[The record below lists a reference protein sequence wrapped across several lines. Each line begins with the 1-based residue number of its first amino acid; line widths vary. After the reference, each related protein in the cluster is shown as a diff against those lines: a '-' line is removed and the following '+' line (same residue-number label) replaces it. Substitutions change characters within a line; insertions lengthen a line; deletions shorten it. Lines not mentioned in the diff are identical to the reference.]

1 MTTDSS
7 MRSESGLS
15 LYDITKP
22 APGDVPS
29 LRGILMPSRCHT
41 FYAVYNIKTFFRSVF
56 TSDKD
61 SYLQIV
67 CVLSNSF
74 TSPPPTNPSWTYFGN
89 HAIPFGDN
97 ALGDYATS
105 AKIAATRAFIQESP
119 PNLQPAILQAILEDT
134 YIDYGG
140 VRADSATEL
149 SLLQ

>member
-56 TSDKD
+56 TSDKN
-61 SYLQIV
+61 SYLRIV

-89 HAIPFGDN
+89 H
-97 ALGDYATS
+97 
-105 AKIAATRAFIQESP
+105 
-119 PNLQPAILQAILEDT
+119 AILQAILEDT